1 MVRIESERPEHAAAI
16 EHLLNDS
23 FGPGRFAKTVYRLRE
38 GVAPIAA
45 LSVVGIDA
53 DGKLV
58 GSLRYWPVMIDGRH
72 EAIMLG
78 PLAVDPTRR
87 SNGIGQKLMEA
98 TLARAAELGHRIC
111 VLVGDEPY
119 YAKVGFQRAL
129 ARNLALPGPVDPA
142 RLLAKELMPDALAG
156 VAGLIHRVRLDE
168 RIAASSTPL
177 APPRK
182 KKAA

>member
-1 MVRIESERPEHAAAI
+1 MVRIEPERPEHAAAI
-16 EHLLNDS
+16 EQLLNDS

-38 GVAPIAA
+38 GVAPIAP
-45 LSVVGIDA
+45 LSTVGIDE
-53 DGKLV
+53 DGKLI

-78 PLAVDPTRR
+78 PLAVDPARR
-87 SNGIGQKLMEA
+87 SNGIGQKLMDV

-119 YAKVGFQRAL
+119 YAKAGFQRAL
-129 ARNLALPGPVDPA
+129 AQGLALPGPVDPA
-142 RLLAKELMPDALAG
+142 RLLAKELAPGSMTG

-168 RIAASSTPL
+168 KVAASSTAL
-177 APPRK
+177 TPPRK

>member
-1 MVRIESERPEHAAAI
+1 MVRLESERPEHAAAI
-16 EHLLNDS
+16 EQLLNAS

-45 LSVVGIDA
+45 LSMIALDET
-53 DGKLV
+53 GKLV

-72 EAIMLG
+72 ESIMLG
-78 PLAVDPTRR
+78 PLAVDPSQR
-87 SNGIGQKLMEA
+87 SNGIGQQLMEA

-119 YAKVGFQRAL
+119 YAKVGFARAL
-129 ARNLALPGPVDPA
+129 ARGLALPGPVDPA
-142 RLLAKELMPDALAG
+142 RLLAKELTPGAMAG
-156 VAGLIHRVRLDE
+156 VAGLIHRVRLEDKV
-168 RIAASSTPL
+168 AANSTPL
-177 APPRK
+177 SPPRK